1 VQKYKKSRIWHAH
14 GNASARTPARAR
26 GAALCRHHCL
36 YGIGSLF
43 TSFVAGLIPHGIG
56 EAVRGN
62 HEASKV
68 LVLNGHNDRETG
80 GFCARLRDHDM
91 MNANF

>member
-1 VQKYKKSRIWHAH
+1 M
-14 GNASARTPARAR
+14 
-26 GAALCRHHCL
+26 
-36 YGIGSLF
+36 
-43 TSFVAGLIPHGIG
+43 AGLIPHGIG

-91 MNANF
+91 MKAISILTVLRGIISQISVLYLDLLYFIRKSDLFSWFLET

>member
-1 VQKYKKSRIWHAH
+1 MATPPPAH
-14 GNASARTPARAR
+14 PRALE
-26 GAALCRHHCL
+26 ALRL
-36 YGIGSLF
+36 ADTIVYGIGSLF
-43 TSFVAGLIPHGIG
+43 TSIVAGLIPHGIG